1 VRWNARTRITI
12 AGAVVGIVFTAF
24 SFRLVHLSVARHDEF
39 SALAAEKNSIRQT
52 IHARRGL
59 IVDRNG
65 ELLAENAPIRTVVA
79 DGSHIEDPR
88 KLAEVAAPFLE
99 MDVAE
104 LTEKL
109 STERKYL
116 VIRHGLPAGRAIEL
130 QKTLQAQRLR
140 GLYYEHD
147 FRRVHPNGSMLAH
160 VLGFLD
166 HTREGIQG
174 IELSME
180 EFLKGEDGFRHIE
193 RDRTGRELVVY
204 RGQERAPRDGMN
216 VHLTIDM
223 NLQAIV
229 EEELDAAV
237 AEIKPKTA
245 IAILM
250 DPKTGDIL
258 AMANRPTF
266 HPDAIA
272 EADSEQMKNRAIID
286 MVEPGS
292 IFKIVP
298 IGGALNEGIV
308 TTETRIHCEG
318 GQFAY
323 GGKILRDHHGYGLM
337 TPHEIMVKSSNIGCA
352 KLALKMGD
360 NVFYEYVKRFG
371 FGERTG
377 VELPGEIAGMVNPP
391 ARWDKLTITRMPM
404 GHAVAVTPIQM
415 VMAMGAVANGGK
427 LMAPHIVKA
436 VSDSDENIIREFPP
450 TVVREV
456 VNPETAAILNEAL
469 AEVVT
474 PRGTAILAKVD
485 GFRVAGKT
493 GTAQKVDPNGGYT
506 PGKYVVSFVGYMP
519 VEDPAFVAIVMI
531 DDASVPSNL
540 NYGGLVAAPIFS
552 RIADR
557 AARYLDLQPV
567 LRAEPVIQ
575 AANTRGTTP

>member
-1 VRWNARTRITI
+1 MKWNARTRITI
-12 AGAVVGIVFTAF
+12 AGAAIGIAFTAF
-24 SFRLVHLSVARHDEF
+24 SFRLVHLSIARHDEF
-39 SALAAEKNSIRQT
+39 AGLAAQKNSIRQT

-65 ELLAENAPIRTVVA
+65 ELLAENAPIRTVIV
-79 DGSHIEDPR
+79 DGSHVENPR
-88 KLAEVAAPFLE
+88 KLAEIAAPFLE
-99 MDVAE
+99 MEVDE
-104 LTEKL
+104 LTEKF
-109 STERKYL
+109 STTRKYL
-116 VIRHGLPAGRAIEL
+116 VVRHGVAAGRVIEL
-130 QKTLQAQRLR
+130 QKALQANRMR
-140 GLYYEHD
+140 GLYFEHD

-166 HTREGIQG
+166 HTREGVQG
-174 IELSME
+174 IELSMQE
-180 EFLKGEDGFRHIE
+180 YLRGEDGFRHIE

-223 NLQAIV
+223 DLQSIV

-237 AEIKPKTA
+237 SELKPKTA

-258 AMANRPTF
+258 AMANRPAF

-272 EADSEQMKNRAIID
+272 EADPEQMKNRAIID

-308 TTETRIHCEG
+308 TNETRIHCEG
-318 GQFAY
+318 GRFAY
-323 GGKILRDHHGYGLM
+323 GGKILRDHHAYGLM
-337 TPHEIMVKSSNIGCA
+337 TPHDIMVKSSNIGCA

-360 NVFYEYVKRFG
+360 DLFYEYVKRYG

-404 GHAVAVTPIQM
+404 GHAVAVTPLQM

-436 VSDSDENIIREFPP
+436 VSDSEGNIIREFPP

-456 VNPETAAILNEAL
+456 VNPETAALLNEAL

-493 GTAQKVDPNGGYT
+493 GTAQKVDPKGGYT

-519 VEDPAFVAIVMI
+519 VEEPAFVGIVMI
-531 DDASVPSNL
+531 DDASIPSNL

-557 AARYLDLQPV
+557 AARHLDLQPV
-567 LRAEPVIQ
+567 MRAEAVVQ
-575 AANTRGTTP
+575 AANTSATRP

>member
-1 VRWNARTRITI
+1 MRWSPRTRITL
-12 AGAVVGIVFTAF
+12 AGAALGIVFTIF
-24 SFRLVHLSVARHDEF
+24 SFRLVHLSVGRHDEF
-39 SALAAEKNSIRQT
+39 SSLAAQKNSIRQT
-52 IHARRGL
+52 IYARRGL
-59 IVDRNG
+59 IFDRNG
-65 ELLAENAPIRTVVA
+65 ELLAENAPIRTVTA
-79 DGSHIEDPR
+79 DGSHISDPR
-88 KLAEVAAPFLE
+88 RLAEVAAPFLE
-99 MDVAE
+99 MDVDE
-104 LTEKL
+104 LAARL
-109 STERKYL
+109 NTERKYV
-116 VIRHGLPAGRAIEL
+116 VIKHGVPAGRAIEMH
-130 QKTLQAQRLR
+130 KELQAQRLR
-140 GLYYEHD
+140 GLYFEHD

-166 HTREGIQG
+166 HSRVGVQG

-180 EFLKGEDGFRHIE
+180 QFLRGEDGFRHIE

-204 RGQERAPRDGMN
+204 RGQERAPRDGLN

-223 NLQAIV
+223 DLQAIV

-237 AEIKPKTA
+237 AELKPQTA
-245 IAILM
+245 IAILVC
-250 DPKTGDIL
+250 PKTGDVL

-266 HPDAIA
+266 SPDAIG
-272 EADSEQMKNRAIID
+272 EADPEQMKNRAIID

-298 IGGALNEGIV
+298 IGGALNEALV
-308 TTETRIHCEG
+308 TNETKIHCEG
-318 GQFAY
+318 GSFSY
-323 GGKILRDHHGYGLM
+323 GGRILRDHSRYGLM

-360 NVFYEYVKRFG
+360 DLFYEYVKRFG

-377 VELPGEIAGMVNPP
+377 IELPGEINGMVNPP

-404 GHAVAVTPIQM
+404 GHAVAVTPLQM
-415 VMAMGAVANGGK
+415 VMAMGAVANQGV

-436 VSDSDENIIREFPP
+436 ISDSDGKVLREFPP
-450 TVVREV
+450 TEVRRVISE
-456 VNPETAAILNEAL
+456 ETAALLNESL

-493 GTAQKVDPNGGYT
+493 GTAQKVDPRGGYT

-519 VEDPAFVAIVMI
+519 ADDPAFVGIVMI
-531 DDASVPSNL
+531 DDASIPSNL

-552 RIADR
+552 RIAER
-557 AARYLDLQPV
+557 AARHLDLQPV
-567 LRAEPVIQ
+567 MRAEAVIQ
-575 AANTRGTTP
+575 AANTKTR